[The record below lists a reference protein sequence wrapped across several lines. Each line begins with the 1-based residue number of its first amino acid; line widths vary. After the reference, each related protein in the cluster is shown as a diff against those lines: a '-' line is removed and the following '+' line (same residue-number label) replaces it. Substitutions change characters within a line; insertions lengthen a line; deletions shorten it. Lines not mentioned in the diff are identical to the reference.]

1 MENLSKMPFRL
12 ICALGAIFLAG
23 CVDPLG
29 PEDPFVAPV
38 TDVTTITETVETL
51 EPNAIITDSNLE
63 IRVFN
68 IAGERVSCEGVAP
81 MQCLVV
87 NGEYFYD
94 DIIGYA
100 HVKGRPARICVQEI
114 PRPGEVPADAGTVIY
129 QRVVCG
135 GLLQAYAQTAERT
148 TVLT

>member
-1 MENLSKMPFRL
+1 MENLSNMPFRL
-12 ICALGAIFLAG
+12 ICALGAPFLAG
-23 CVDPLG
+23 CIEPLG
-29 PEDPFVAPV
+29 
-38 TDVTTITETVETL
+38 
-51 EPNAIITDSNLE
+51 PNAIITDSNLE

-68 IAGERVSCEGVAP
+68 IASERVSCEGVAP

-100 HVKGRPARICVQEI
+100 HVEGRLARICVQEI

-135 GLLQAYAQTAERT
+135 GL
-148 TVLT
+148 